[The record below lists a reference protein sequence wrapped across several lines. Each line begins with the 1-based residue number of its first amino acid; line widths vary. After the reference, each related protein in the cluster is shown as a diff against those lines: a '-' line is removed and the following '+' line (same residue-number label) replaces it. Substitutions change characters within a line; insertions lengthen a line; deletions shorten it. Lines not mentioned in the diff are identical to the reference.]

1 MMNAELLKEIKAY
14 LKPAR
19 KRLVCSKKSKDDFYR
34 GILAS
39 AEEYLQLHP
48 NASKKELCEYLGDC
62 EALASGFMDSLPKR
76 EIIWARRKS
85 KLLLAGGIILAAL
98 VLIFMLYLF
107 FVNSTFGIQFIV
119 ESGQAI

>member
-34 GILAS
+34 DILAS

-48 NASKKELCEYLGDC
+48 NASKRELCEYLGDC

-98 VLIFMLYLF
+98 SVMVVFYLI
-107 FVNSTFGIQFIV
+107 VVHETTGIQFIY
-119 ESGQAI
+119 QY

>member
-34 GILAS
+34 DILAS

-48 NASKKELCEYLGDC
+48 NASKRELC
-62 EALASGFMDSLPKR
+62 
-76 EIIWARRKS
+76 
-85 KLLLAGGIILAAL
+85 
-98 VLIFMLYLF
+98 
-107 FVNSTFGIQFIV
+107 
-119 ESGQAI
+119 

>member
-34 GILAS
+34 DILAS

-48 NASKKELCEYLGDC
+48 NASKKELCEYLGDW
-62 EALASGFMDSLPKR
+62 EALASGFMDSPVSYTHLDVYKR
-76 EIIWARRKS
+76 Q
-85 KLLLAGGIILAAL
+85 G
-98 VLIFMLYLF
+98 LYLP
-107 FVNSTFGIQFIV
+107 VKT
-119 ESGQAI
+119 E

>member
-34 GILAS
+34 DILAS

-48 NASKKELCEYLGDC
+48 NASKKELCEYLGNC
-62 EALASGFMDSLPKR
+62 EALASGFMDSLPKC

-85 KLLLAGGIILAAL
+85 KLLLAGGIVLAAL

-119 ESGQAI
+119 QSGQAI

>member
-19 KRLVCSKKSKDDFYR
+19 KRLGCSKKSKDDFYR
-34 GILAS
+34 DILAS

-48 NASKKELCEYLGDC
+48 NASKRELCEYLGDC

>member
-34 GILAS
+34 DILAS

-48 NASKKELCEYLGDC
+48 NASKKELCEYMGDC

>member
-34 GILAS
+34 DILAS

-48 NASKKELCEYLGDC
+48 NASKRELCEYW
-62 EALASGFMDSLPKR
+62 EIVKR
-76 EIIWARRKS
+76 WPAVLWIVCPNV
-85 KLLLAGGIILAAL
+85 KLFGRGENPNYCWQAG
-98 VLIFMLYLF
+98 LF
-107 FVNSTFGIQFIV
+107 
-119 ESGQAI
+119 

>member
-34 GILAS
+34 DILAS

-48 NASKKELCEYLGDC
+48 NASKRELCEYLGDC

>member
-14 LKPAR
+14 LK
-19 KRLVCSKKSKDDFYR
+19 RLVCSKKSKDDFYR
-34 GILAS
+34 DILAS